1 MGLTELKSMF
11 YQGCVTFWRTQG
23 KIYFIFY
30 SHCWQ
35 NSIRCGLRLRSPFF
49 VVVVGYEL
57 RAFLSF
63 WKPST
68 FLARG
73 SLLPSS
79 SSATMAKVPLM
90 FLTCPPSPYMVTLLT
105 HSLPFSST
113 FKDSYK

>member
-1 MGLTELKSMF
+1 MGLTELKINVLSRLCYF
-11 YQGCVTFWRTQG
+11 LEDSG
-23 KIYFIFY
+23 KIYFVFY

-68 FLARG
+68 FLACG

-90 FLTCPPSPYMVTLLT
+90 FLTCPPSPYMVTFLT

-113 FKDSYK
+113 FKGSYK